1 MGGEREPKINYAHC
15 SFDPKGERGEV
26 FSTLVRLLHLI
37 DLEELG
43 GEREAGNSSG
53 RYKCAE
59 RGKEGLL
66 DEGLLF
72 FFWGGGR
79 CYLNHQRWCAKWKLS

>member
-43 GEREAGNSSG
+43 G
-53 RYKCAE
+53 
-59 RGKEGLL
+59 GKGSRK
-66 DEGLLF
+66 F
-72 FFWGGGR
+72 FR
-79 CYLNHQRWCAKWKLS
+79 QVQMC